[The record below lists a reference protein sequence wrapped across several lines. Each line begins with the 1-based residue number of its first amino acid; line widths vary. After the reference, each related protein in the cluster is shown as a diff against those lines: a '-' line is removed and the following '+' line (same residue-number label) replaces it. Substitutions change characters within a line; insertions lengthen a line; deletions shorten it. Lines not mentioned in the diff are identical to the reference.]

1 MYLKDNYSEDLNP
14 SSTEIMASCM
24 QTIMDILI
32 EPAIKQDTL
41 SQEHGILLAI
51 IGDSFNA
58 IASKADAYEKVF
70 ERGEL
75 NQDYRN

>member
-1 MYLKDNYSEDLNP
+1 
-14 SSTEIMASCM
+14 
-24 QTIMDILI
+24 MDILI